1 MKITVSFVFLAALSV
16 LFYGCKS
23 DEIINNNPPITGSYE
38 WSSTPVTFA
47 PAYDVQVIDRNNCFV
62 STTTGLYKI
71 TNNVPELFTV
81 NSSVF
86 KAEAGY
92 IYDDTYIVYKGRKV
106 SDNKRQFMIY
116 DNGAYTIYDMPDS
129 SLSIP
134 FFESRGKFYC
144 AHYFFPNYYK
154 FENGTFTSVPIAENH
169 VAYFAKANGNM
180 YFFAIVSSS
189 LTRKIYR
196 ITESVPVFIR
206 EESINLNSSLQFLN
220 NAIIKI
226 DSPVETVS
234 YFSESGWI
242 NMFTLPPVTKNFF
255 TIIEGEDANAFTVI
269 RQDTSYFFNAGRW
282 NGSIY
287 TQLTNIPSDINFYN
301 TFYSVGSRFRDNT
314 FYIMVNDGS
323 GNRKII
329 KGTYR
334 E

>member
-1 MKITVSFVFLAALSV
+1 MKITVSFFVLAAFSV

-23 DEIINNNPPITGSYE
+23 DEIINNNPPTTGSYE
-38 WSSTPVTFA
+38 WSSTPVTYA
-47 PAYDVQVIDRNNCFV
+47 AAYDVQVIDRNNYFV
-62 STTTGLYKI
+62 STTTGLYKV
-71 TNNVPELFTV
+71 TNNVPALFTV

-129 SLSIP
+129 SLSLP

-169 VAYFAKANGNM
+169 VASFGKANGNM

-189 LTRKIYR
+189 FTFKIYR
-196 ITESVPVFIR
+196 ITEGVPVFIR
-206 EESINLNSSLQFLN
+206 EESAGSTLQFLN
-220 NAIIKI
+220 NAIIKL
-226 DSPVETVS
+226 DSPVENVS

-242 NMFTLPPVTKNFF
+242 NLFTLPSITKNFS
-255 TIIEGEDANAFTVI
+255 TVIKGEDANAFTVV
-269 RQDTSYFFNAGRW
+269 RQDTSFTFTAGRW
-282 NGSIY
+282 NGTSY
-287 TQLTNIPSDINFYN
+287 NQLTNIPAEINFNNSY
-301 TFYSVGSRFRDNT
+301 YSVASKFRDNT
-314 FYIMVNDGS
+314 LYILVIDGFD
-323 GNRKII
+323 NRKII